1 MPLSSK
7 IARQIEES
15 SWIRRMFEEG
25 LRLKKEFGADKV
37 YDFTLGNPDLDPPE
51 AFQRRLRH
59 LVEHPIPNMHRYM
72 PNAGFPDVREAV
84 ARYVSEESGVP
95 VPADHV
101 ILCVGAGGGL
111 NVVLKTILD
120 PGDEVVVFSPYF
132 VEYLFY
138 IDNHGGV
145 PAVAETDERFELD
158 FERLDAKIGPRTK
171 AVIVNSPNN
180 PTGVVY
186 EEASM
191 RRLADLLRAK
201 SSLFGRPI
209 YLISDDPYKK
219 ILFDGAV
226 YPHVF
231 PLYEHSIVVYS
242 HSKDLGLAGERIG
255 HIAVHP
261 GADSAAKLVAGM
273 IFAIR
278 VLGFVNAP
286 ALMQLA
292 VKDSLRDSIDSR
304 VYERRR
310 NVLYGALTEMGFEI
324 VKPRGAFYMFPKS
337 PVADDREFVEA
348 CVKRNVLVV
357 PGIGFG
363 RAGYFRISLTVPDK
377 TIENSLAAWREVSRA
392 FALV

>member
-1 MPLSSK
+1 
-7 IARQIEES
+7 
-15 SWIRRMFEEG
+15 
-25 LRLKKEFGADKV
+25 
-37 YDFTLGNPDLDPPE
+37 
-51 AFQRRLRH
+51 
-59 LVEHPIPNMHRYM
+59 
-72 PNAGFPDVREAV
+72 
-84 ARYVSEESGVP
+84 
-95 VPADHV
+95 
-101 ILCVGAGGGL
+101 
-111 NVVLKTILD
+111 
-120 PGDEVVVFSPYF
+120 VVFSPYF

-145 PAVAETDERFELD
+145 PVIAETGEAFEFDLA
-158 FERLDAKIGPRTK
+158 ELDAKIGPRTR

-186 EEASM
+186 EEASL
-191 RRLADLLRAK
+191 RRLADLLREK
-201 SSLFGRPI
+201 SARFGRPI
-209 YLISDDPYKK
+209 YLVSDDPYKK
-219 ILFDGAV
+219 ILFDGAR

-231 PLYEHSIVVYS
+231 PIYEHSIVVYS

-261 GADSAAKLVAGM
+261 RADSALSLVAGM

-292 VKDSLRDSIDSR
+292 VKDCLRESIDPR

-310 NVLYGALTEMGFEI
+310 DVLYGALTGMGFEI

-337 PVADDREFVEA
+337 PVPDDREFVEK
-348 CVKRNVLVV
+348 CLEWNVLVV

-363 RAGYFRISLTVPDK
+363 RAGYFRISLTVPDR
-377 TIENSLAAWREVSRA
+377 TIEGSLAAWREVARA
-392 FALV
+392 YALA

>member
-7 IARQIEES
+7 IIRQMEES

-25 LRLKKEFGADKV
+25 IRLRREFGADKV
-37 YDFTLGNPDLDPPE
+37 YDFTLGNPDLEPPE

-59 LVEHPIPNMHRYM
+59 LVEHPTPNMHRYM
-72 PNAGFPDVREAV
+72 PNAGFPEVREAV
-84 ARYVSEESGVP
+84 ARYVSEESGMQ
-95 VPADHV
+95 VPAGNV
-101 ILCVGAGGGL
+101 LMCVGAGGGL
-111 NVVLKTILD
+111 NVVLKSILD
-120 PGDEVVVFSPYF
+120 SGDEVVVFSPYF

-145 PAVAETDERFELD
+145 PVIVETGETFEFDLD
-158 FERLDAKIGPRTK
+158 RLAAKIGPRTK

-186 EEASM
+186 EEASL
-191 RRLADLLRAK
+191 RRLAEVLREGSAR
-201 SSLFGRPI
+201 FGQPI

-219 ILFDGAV
+219 ILFDGAE

-231 PLYEHSIVVYS
+231 PIYEHSIVVYS

-261 GADSAAKLVAGM
+261 GADSAAKLVAAM

-292 VKDSLRDSIDSR
+292 VKESLRDSIDSG

-310 NVLYGALTEMGFEI
+310 NVLYGALTGMGFEI

-337 PVADDREFVEA
+337 PIADDREFVGKCLE
-348 CVKRNVLVV
+348 RNVLVV

-363 RAGYFRISLTVPDK
+363 RAGYFRISLTVPDR
-377 TIENSLAAWREVSRA
+377 TIENSLEAWREISRA
-392 FALV
+392 